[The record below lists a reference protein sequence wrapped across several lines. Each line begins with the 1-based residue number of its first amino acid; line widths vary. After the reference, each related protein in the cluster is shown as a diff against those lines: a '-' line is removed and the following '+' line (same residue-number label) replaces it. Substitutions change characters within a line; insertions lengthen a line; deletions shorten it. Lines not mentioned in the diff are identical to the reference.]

1 MTLTNHLVAF
11 VRAPRL
17 GRVKTRLAADI
28 GAVPAW
34 AFYRRTTRTVL
45 HRLGGHGR
53 WQPWLAVTPLD
64 AAAPGVWPDGWRRI
78 GQGSGDLGQR
88 MARVMRALPPGPA
101 VIIGTDVPDI
111 RSDHVARAFR
121 ALGRHDAVFGPAADG
136 GYWLVGLRRR
146 LRVPEIFEGVRWSTE
161 FALADTLANARTLD
175 VALLDVL
182 ADVDDGAGL
191 RRLQKAQP
199 AFPSPHTSSS
209 RLSRPQAKR

>member
-1 MTLTNHLVAF
+1 MTAADHLVAF

-17 GRVKTRLAADI
+17 GRVKTRLAQDI
-28 GAVPAW
+28 GAVAAW
-34 AFYRRTTRTVL
+34 AFYRRTTRAVL
-45 HRLGGHGR
+45 HRLGGQGR
-53 WQPWLAVTPLD
+53 WQPWLAVTPFD

-146 LRVPEIFEGVRWSTE
+146 PRVPEIFEGVRWSTE

-182 ADVDDGAGL
+182 ADVDDGAALERWRWREAGGYL
-191 RRLQKAQP
+191 
-199 AFPSPHTSSS
+199 
-209 RLSRPQAKR
+209 